1 MRPERHVAFV
11 GLGSNLGDS
20 LGELKTA
27 CSELAMLH
35 ETTLNGCSAV
45 YRSAPLGVAPQPDFL
60 NACCRVTTGL
70 GAQSLLA
77 ELMRIEQ
84 LRGRTRSEKG
94 APRVLDLDLL
104 LYDDLICE
112 DPGLTLPHPRLH
124 ERAFVLYPLADLNA
138 TILVPGR
145 GSVRVLMKRCAD
157 QRIERLADTWFHVPA
172 HGTDYDERAH
182 GA

>member
-11 GLGSNLGDS
+11 GFGSNLGDS

-27 CSELAMLH
+27 CSELATLS

-45 YRSAPLGVAPQPDFL
+45 YRSAPIGVAPQPDFL
-60 NACCRVTTGL
+60 NACCRLTTAL
-70 GAQSLLA
+70 GARSLLA

-104 LYDDLICE
+104 LYDDLICDE
-112 DPGLTLPHPRLH
+112 PGLTLPHPRLH
-124 ERAFVLYPLADLNA
+124 ERAFVLYPLADLDA
-138 TILVPGR
+138 TIIIPGR
-145 GSVRVLMKRCAD
+145 GSVRALLKRCAG
-157 QRIERLADTWFHVPA
+157 QRIERLADTWLHVPV
-172 HGTDYDERAH
+172 HGSDHDERARS
-182 GA
+182 A